1 MNDDRDPHHGCEAYV
16 LGALES
22 SEHERFERHL
32 DSCASCR
39 REIEAYATVRA
50 ELASIAVPPPPAAP
64 RAPRTPRVERRSNRF
79 VSYAAVAAAMVAIVG
94 GIAVPRYEHD
104 RASERAYADIARM
117 LATDPIE
124 VALVGASGVSG
135 RAIVGEAH
143 RRSGF
148 VVRGL
153 PAAAPGFVYRVW
165 VGGVSLRRSPG
176 VLEIT
181 PDGLHVLVTPGD
193 VLERA
198 SSIRVMLEA
207 TSATDTTPRRTLL
220 EGRIGERARS
230 KVTVE
235 A

>member
-50 ELASIAVPPPPAAP
+50 ELASIAIPPPPAAP
-64 RAPRTPRVERRSNRF
+64 QVPRAMRRTNRF
-79 VSYAAVAAAMVAIVG
+79 ATYAAVAAAMVAIVG

-165 VGGVSLRRSPG
+165 VRGVSLRRSPG

-193 VLERA
+193 VLDRA

-220 EGRIGERARS
+220 EGRIGEGARS
-230 KVTVE
+230 KVTV
-235 A
+235 

>member
-1 MNDDRDPHHGCEAYV
+1 MNDDSEPHHAREAYV

-22 SEHERFERHL
+22 SGRERFERHL
-32 DSCASCR
+32 ESCASCR
-39 REIEAYATVRA
+39 REIEGYATVRA
-50 ELASIAVPPPPAAP
+50 ELASIAIPPPPAAP
-64 RAPRTPRVERRSNRF
+64 RLPRAIRRTNRF
-79 VSYAAVAAAMVAIVG
+79 ATYAAAAAAMIAIVG
-94 GIAVPRYEHD
+94 GIALPRYEHD
-104 RASERAYADIARM
+104 RASERAYAEIARM

-143 RRSGF
+143 HRSGF

-165 VGGVSLRRSPG
+165 VRGTSLRRSPG

-181 PDGLHVLVTPGD
+181 PEGLHVLVTPGD
-193 VLERA
+193 VFDRA

-207 TSATDTTPRRTLL
+207 TSATDTTPRRTML
-220 EGRIGERARS
+220 EGRIG
-230 KVTVE
+230 
-235 A
+235 